1 MSITVEQVREAQQRI
16 KGIAVQTPLKP
27 AYTLSDKTGRN
38 IWLKMET
45 MQPTGAFKIRGAAN
59 AIQALSEEQRRKGVI
74 SMSTGNHG
82 KAIAYVCRQLEMRG
96 VICISAQVPK
106 VKIEGMKK
114 LGAEV
119 IVTGKDQ
126 DEADVGARE
135 MAVQEGLHFIS
146 AFDDPYVIAGQG
158 TIALEILE
166 QQPQLDT
173 LIVPLSG
180 GGLMAGIGVVMK
192 TLRPELQL
200 IGVTMEQGAAMHLSM
215 QAGKLVDVEEV
226 PSLADA
232 LTGGIPKDNRYSFP
246 LCAQYVDQ
254 SFLVSEEAIAQ
265 AMAYA
270 LQQERIVLEGGA
282 ATTIALLE
290 EKLDQIPGQNIA
302 LICSGDNVD
311 MAKLLRLA
319 AK

>member
-59 AIQALSEEQRRKGVI
+59 AIQALSGEQRRKGVI

>member
-1 MSITVEQVREAQQRI
+1 MSITVEQVQEAQQRI

-192 TLRPELQL
+192 TLRPEIQL
-200 IGVTMEQGAAMHLSM
+200 IGVTMEKGAAMHLSM

-290 EKLDQIPGQNIA
+290 EKLDQIPGQNMA

>member
-192 TLRPELQL
+192 TLRPELRL

>member
-192 TLRPELQL
+192 TLRPEIRL

-215 QAGKLVDVEEV
+215 QVGKLVDVEEV